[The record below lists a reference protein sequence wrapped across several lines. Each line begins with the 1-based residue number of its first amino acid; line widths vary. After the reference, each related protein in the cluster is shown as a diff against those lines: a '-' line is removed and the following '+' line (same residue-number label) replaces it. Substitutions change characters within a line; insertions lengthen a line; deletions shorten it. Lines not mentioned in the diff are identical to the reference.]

1 MKKIIVYTKHLG
13 KTILS
18 INLVGKIIIL
28 LLIGLTIYQQ
38 IHFNNVIEENE
49 NNFRYYLNE
58 LESNFSD
65 VESAMSDLRSE
76 VDDFDYEDWRVNVE
90 DVRYSSDN
98 LESQISDFSSSITDY
113 YSYNRFRRS
122 RVRYR

>member
-1 MKKIIVYTKHLG
+1 MKKLIVYIKHFG

-18 INLVGKIIIL
+18 INLTGKIIVL
-28 LLIGLTIYQQ
+28 LLIGLAIYQQ

-49 NNFRYYLNE
+49 NNFRNYLNE
-58 LESNFSD
+58 LESNFGD

-76 VDDFDYEDWRVNVE
+76 VDDFDYEDWRINVD
-90 DVRYSSDN
+90 DVRYSTDN

-113 YSYNRFRRS
+113 FYYNRFRRS